1 MAQGENFFIRPPL
14 STDDQIEKPWSFM
27 PDDMQIYSRA
37 LSPEEVAR
45 HYQAQ
50 AANKP

>member
-14 STDDQIEKPWSFM
+14 STDDQIEKPWPFM
-27 PDDMQIYSRA
+27 PDDVQIYSRA